1 LAARYTD
8 GQRARRNRVVET
20 VVVAMAAAGA
30 VMLAVRLRR
39 SPEAEFDLDVP
50 PIAAD
55 DVPDLPCPWCEAPTI
70 EEDPLCPSCGRRFGP
85 LVLR

>member
-1 LAARYTD
+1 M
-8 GQRARRNRVVET
+8 ET

-30 VMLAVRLRR
+30 VMLAVRMRR
-39 SPEAEFDLDVP
+39 SPEPEFHP
-50 PIAAD
+50 EPATIGHE
-55 DVPDLPCPWCEAPTI
+55 DVPDLPCPWCEAPTT